1 MLFVREKRK
10 GRKGVVYLLF
20 DEMQWSLYDFTV
32 VVDFR
37 IRGKPACIEGFLFF
51 LSQRRRGAEYAEE
64 ISI

>member
-1 MLFVREKRK
+1 MLFVRERRK

-20 DEMQWSLYDFTV
+20 DEMQWPLFDFTV

-37 IRGKPACIEGFLFF
+37 IRGKPGCIEGFLCFF
-51 LSQRRRGAEYAEE
+51 SRRGAEYAEE